1 MLRRGGTATVIG
13 MIPVGDMVQIHGADL
28 LEERRIQGSSMG
40 SNRFRV
46 DIPRYV
52 DFYLSGKLLL
62 DPMISA
68 RISLDQVNEAF
79 DEMKRGEAARS
90 VIVFDS

>member
-1 MLRRGGTATVIG
+1 
-13 MIPVGDMVQIHGADL
+13 
-28 LEERRIQGSSMG
+28 MG

-52 DFYLSGKLLL
+52 EFYLAGMLLL

-68 RISLDQVNEAF
+68 RISLDQINEAF
-79 DEMKRGEAARS
+79 DEMKRGEIARS
-90 VIVFDS
+90 VIAFDS